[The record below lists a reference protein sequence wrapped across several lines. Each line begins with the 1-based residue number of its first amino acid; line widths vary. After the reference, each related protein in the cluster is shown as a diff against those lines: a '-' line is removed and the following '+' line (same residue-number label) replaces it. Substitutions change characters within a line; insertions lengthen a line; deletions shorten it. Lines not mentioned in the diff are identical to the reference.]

1 MVMVVMVLV
10 LILLVMVMVVMVLVL
25 ILLVMVMVVMVFVL
39 ILVIMVMVMVV
50 LVLILLIMVMVMVVL
65 VLILLV
71 MVMVVMVLVLILLMV
86 MMVVVLVLILVF
98 IVVVCVQ
105 DFLKQSLLQISG
117 ALNGIEDHFAV
128 EFRDG
133 CRDDGGVLIVLAKE
147 LHTLGDFFFADLV
160 CPCQDDSTCIGDLVI
175 EKFAKILEIDFAL
188 GCVYN
193 GGGAVEVH
201 LRALGSIVDGTHNVR
216 ELADTGGLDQ
226 DALGSIGGHDF
237 PEGGAEITDQRA
249 ADAACVH
256 LTDLNAGLFKESAVN
271 TDLTEFVFDQNDFRA
286 CKSIFEKLFNECRL
300 AGTQESGN
308 DIYFCH
314 CNTSCS
320 ADR

>member
-1 MVMVVMVLV
+1 
-10 LILLVMVMVVMVLVL
+10 
-25 ILLVMVMVVMVFVL
+25 
-39 ILVIMVMVMVV
+39 MVMVMVV
-50 LVLILLIMVMVMVVL
+50 LVLILLIMVMV
-65 VLILLV
+65 V
-71 MVMVVMVLVLILLMV
+71 M
-86 MMVVVLVLILVF
+86 VLVLILVF

-201 LRALGSIVDGTHNVR
+201 LRVLGCIVDGTHNVR

-226 DALGSIGGHDF
+226 DALGSIGSHDF
-237 PEGGAEITDQRA
+237 PEGGAEITDKRA

-320 ADR
+320 ADRKNRHRNARRFQGLLFIAELFLKKMYENQ

>member
-1 MVMVVMVLV
+1 
-10 LILLVMVMVVMVLVL
+10 
-25 ILLVMVMVVMVFVL
+25 
-39 ILVIMVMVMVV
+39 MVMVMVV
-50 LVLILLIMVMVMVVL
+50 LVLILLIML
-65 VLILLV
+65 
-71 MVMVVMVLVLILLMV
+71 MVVM
-86 MMVVVLVLILVF
+86 VLVLILVF

-175 EKFAKILEIDFAL
+175 EEFAKILEIDFAL

-193 GGGAVEVH
+193 CCGAVEVH
-201 LRALGSIVDGTHNVR
+201 LRVLGSIVDGTHNVR

>member
-1 MVMVVMVLV
+1 MIMVMVMMVLVLILVIMVMVMVVLVLILVIMVMVLVLILLIMVMVVMVLV
-10 LILLVMVMVVMVLVL
+10 LILLVMVMVMMVLVL
-25 ILLVMVMVVMVFVL
+25 ILL
-39 ILVIMVMVMVV
+39 MVMVMVV
-50 LVLILLIMVMVMVVL
+50 LVLILLMVMVM
-65 VLILLV
+65 
-71 MVMVVMVLVLILLMV
+71 
-86 MMVVVLVLILVF
+86 VVLVLILVF

-175 EKFAKILEIDFAL
+175 EEFAKILEIDFAL

-193 GGGAVEVH
+193 CCGAVEVH
-201 LRALGSIVDGTHNVR
+201 LRVLGSIVDGTHNVR

>member
-1 MVMVVMVLV
+1 VLVLILLVMVMVVMVLVLILLIMVMVMMVLV

-25 ILLVMVMVVMVFVL
+25 ILLVMVMVM
-39 ILVIMVMVMVV
+39 M
-50 LVLILLIMVMVMVVL
+50 VL

-71 MVMVVMVLVLILLMV
+71 MVMVVMVLVLIHLIMV

-175 EKFAKILEIDFAL
+175 EEFAKILEIDFAL

-193 GGGAVEVH
+193 CCGAVEVH
-201 LRALGSIVDGTHNVR
+201 LRVLGSIVDGTHNVR

>member
-1 MVMVVMVLV
+1 MVMVIVVLV

-25 ILLVMVMVVMVFVL
+25 VLLVMVLVMVMVMVVFVL

-50 LVLILLIMVMVMVVL
+50 LVLILLIMVMV
-65 VLILLV
+65 V
-71 MVMVVMVLVLILLMV
+71 M
-86 MMVVVLVLILVF
+86 VLVLILVF

-201 LRALGSIVDGTHNVR
+201 LRVLGSIVDGTHNVR